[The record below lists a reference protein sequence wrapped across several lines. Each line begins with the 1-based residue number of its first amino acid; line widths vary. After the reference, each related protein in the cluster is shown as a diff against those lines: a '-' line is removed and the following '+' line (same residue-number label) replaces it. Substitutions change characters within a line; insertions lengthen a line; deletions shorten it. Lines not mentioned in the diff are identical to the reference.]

1 MDINFDAQQ
10 QNVLR
15 EIQRNLAL
23 MCADNTRKSA
33 LSLFTRKTTHSGI
46 YLYGDVGRGK
56 TTLIKHIFD
65 QLHITKQRYHCDTFF
80 AELHRALQSKDINTL
95 ADDIH
100 HQFRVIWIDE
110 LQIYDIATAMLL
122 RRLIPALIA
131 HHVIVLMTGN
141 IAPEDFYKGG
151 LNREQFADFIPYFQ
165 EHFYCLPLDGAADYR
180 LQPKAAQEHAHA
192 EKNSRF
198 LLASPEATCAME
210 KVFDESAHNEPPA
223 PFSLQLN
230 HRTWTLNKTHES
242 AVLIDFASLAEF
254 DQAFDDYRELVK
266 TFSTIFVTD
275 VPIFNSENRDAC
287 RRFMAF
293 IDIIYDSGATLYM
306 SAYAS
311 PHQLYQDPVNKLPF
325 ARTASRLGEML

>member
-10 QNVLR
+10 QNVFR

-56 TTLIKHIFD
+56 TTLVKHIFD

-141 IAPEDFYKGG
+141 IAPDDFYKGG

-165 EHFYCLPLDGAADYR
+165 EHFYCLPLDGAVDYR
-180 LQPKAAQEHAHA
+180 LQLKAAQASAPLKQNPH
-192 EKNSRF
+192 F
-198 LLASPEATCAME
+198 WLASPAATCEME
-210 KVFDESAHNEPPA
+210 SVFESHA
-223 PFSLQLN
+223 Q
-230 HRTWTLNKTHES
+230 
-242 AVLIDFASLAEF
+242 
-254 DQAFDDYRELVK
+254 
-266 TFSTIFVTD
+266 
-275 VPIFNSENRDAC
+275 
-287 RRFMAF
+287 
-293 IDIIYDSGATLYM
+293 GAT
-306 SAYAS
+306 
-311 PHQLYQDPVNKLPF
+311 P
-325 ARTASRLGEML
+325 